1 MPGGKQQSAM
11 KFSSIEIKEIAKA
24 WLAVSLIF
32 GIAFVGLSPSLFI
45 AIPIA
50 LVTAGIGFLLHEM
63 AHKYVAQK
71 YNCWAEFRANNSA
84 LLLGILIS
92 FTGFVLV
99 APGGVYIHGATA
111 KQHGR
116 IAFAGPMTNVL
127 LAIIFYLLAGIMT
140 APLIAEVMKYGFR
153 INALLGVFNM
163 IPFPPFDGYS
173 VWRWNKAA
181 YFSGI
186 IAAGI
191 LLIA

>member
-1 MPGGKQQSAM
+1 M
-11 KFSSIEIKEIAKA
+11 KFSSIEIKEIVKA

-32 GIAFVGLSPSLFI
+32 GIAFVGISPLLFA

-50 LVTAGIGFLLHEM
+50 LITAGIGFLLHEL
-63 AHKYVAQK
+63 AHKYVAQR

-84 LLLGILIS
+84 LLLGVLIS

-127 LAIIFYLLAGIMT
+127 LAIIFYLLAGLVA
-140 APLIAEVMKYGFR
+140 APLLTEVMKYGFR

-173 VWRWNKAA
+173 VWRWNKVA
-181 YFSGI
+181 YFAGI

-191 LLIA
+191 LLIS